1 MLAKLTGRLHLPA
14 MAKGTHDSA
23 ADPRNASILI
33 SVNGAL
39 KPRAEAMV
47 SVFDSGFM
55 LGDGVWEGLRVHRG
69 RIAFLDRHLDRLYE
83 GARAIA
89 MDIGLDREALV
100 RRLYETL
107 DANRMSDGV
116 HIRLMVT
123 RGIRSTPYQDPR
135 VVISPAT
142 IVIIPEYKA
151 PLPAI
156 VERGISLFT
165 VHVRRGDPAVQD
177 PKLNSHSKLN
187 CITACIQAIEAGA
200 DEALML
206 DPHGFVATCNSTHFF
221 IVRKGEVWTST
232 GDYCLGGIT
241 RANVIRI
248 CREAGVP
255 VYEKNFSLTDVYGAE
270 EAFVTGTFAGVVPVR
285 TVDGRTLTDGRGP
298 MTERLQEL
306 YKARI
311 EADVAAQARPP
322 LSPLPGGE
330 GAGGGGSAA
339 G

>member
-1 MLAKLTGRLHLPA
+1 MGQSL
-14 MAKGTHDSA
+14 HDSA
-23 ADPRNASILI
+23 GDPRNAGILI

-39 KPRAEAMV
+39 TPRGQAMV
-47 SVFDSGFM
+47 SVFDSGFV
-55 LGDGVWEGLRVHRG
+55 LGDGVWEGLRVHKG
-69 RIAFLDRHLDRLYE
+69 RIAFLDRHLDRLFE
-83 GARAIA
+83 GAKAIA
-89 MDIGLDREALV
+89 MDIGLDRAALT

-107 DANRMSDGV
+107 DANGMEGGV

-142 IVIIPEYKA
+142 IVIVPEYKE
-151 PLPAI
+151 PLPAT
-156 VERGISLFT
+156 VERGITLFT

-187 CITACIQAIEAGA
+187 CVTACIQAIQAGA

-221 IVRKGEVWTST
+221 IVRRGEVWTST

-241 RANVIRI
+241 RGNVIAI
-248 CREAGVP
+248 CLENGIP
-255 VYEKNFSLTDVYGAE
+255 VFEKNFSLTDVYGAD

-285 TVDGRTLTDGRGP
+285 EVDGRALTDGRGP
-298 MTERLQEL
+298 MVARLQDL
-306 YKARI
+306 YRARI
-311 EADVAAQARPP
+311 EADVAQAERP
-322 LSPLPGGE
+322 
-330 GAGGGGSAA
+330 
-339 G
+339 